1 MAPVTRSQN
10 GISKAY
16 TYTFANGTK
25 ITKPTKITLRMPR
38 GSPKITLRM
47 PVLPPTIT
55 PQAYDIVNE
64 WRQQVQGFNSYT
76 AATTTTPAGSNTN
89 IIDLTADSDV
99 KSEGPSVD
107 DNFVAVPPSPPV
119 MHENARITANDRI
132 RALRSESEERVLGEI
147 EHSVVEQ
154 GMGVAKQL
162 GWLKG
167 FNLAW

>member
-25 ITKPTKITLRMPR
+25 ITKPTKITLRIPR
-38 GSPKITLRM
+38 GPPKLTLRM

-55 PQAYDIVNE
+55 AQAYDIVNE
-64 WRQQVQGFNSYT
+64 WRQQVQGYNFYT

-99 KSEGPSVD
+99 KSEATSVD
-107 DNFVAVPPSPPV
+107 DNFVAAPPV
-119 MHENARITANDRI
+119 MHENARITAQDRI

-154 GMGVAKQL
+154 GMGVAKEL

-167 FNLAW
+167 WRLNYW